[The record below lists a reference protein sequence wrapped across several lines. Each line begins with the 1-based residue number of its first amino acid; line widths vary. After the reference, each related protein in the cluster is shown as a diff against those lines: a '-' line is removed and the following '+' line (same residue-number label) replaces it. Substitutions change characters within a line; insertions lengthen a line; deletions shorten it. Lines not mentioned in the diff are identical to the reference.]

1 MSEHI
6 NSSANGGRIH
16 KLRDTKL
23 RRQNIIRAFL
33 FVVFFSIGAA
43 ALSGSI
49 LFADLLGYYHNKG
62 LLKDE
67 KELSSQLKS
76 LNTDY
81 DALLQQLRDD
91 PNLIE
96 RIALVTIGKEAE
108 DANTIYPKATAEQL
122 AAARK
127 ALTEE
132 TSGEPADATLSKWLT
147 RCREP
152 RRRTMLF
159 FAGAGLILISFICFG
174 PAKEIGREDT
184 KS

>member
-1 MSEHI
+1 MSKHK
-6 NSSANGGRIH
+6 NSFTQKRIQD
-16 KLRDTKL
+16 LRDTKL

-49 LFADLLGYYHNKG
+49 LCADLLLHYHNKG

-91 PNLIE
+91 PNLIK

-132 TSGEPADATLSKWLT
+132 TTGESAEETLPMWLT
-147 RCREP
+147 RCKEP

-159 FAGAGLILISFICFG
+159 FAGAGLILVSFICFG
-174 PAKEIGREDT
+174 PAKEINREEA

>member
-1 MSEHI
+1 MSKDI
-6 NSSANGGRIH
+6 NSFTH
-16 KLRDTKL
+16 KGIRELRDTKL
-23 RRQNIIRAFL
+23 RRQNIIRVFL

-49 LFADLLGYYHNKG
+49 LCADLLQYYHNKR
-62 LLKDE
+62 LLKAE
-67 KELSSQLKS
+67 KELSNQLKS
-76 LNTDY
+76 LNSDY

-91 PNLIE
+91 PNLIK
-96 RIALVTIGKEAE
+96 RIALVTLGKEPD

-122 AAARK
+122 AAAQK
-127 ALTEE
+127 ALKEE
-132 TSGEPADATLSKWLT
+132 TSDDPAETTLPRWLT
-147 RCREP
+147 RCRES

-174 PAKEIGREDT
+174 PAKEKSRKKT

>member
-1 MSEHI
+1 MSNNI
-6 NSSANGGRIH
+6 NSFTHKGIH
-16 KLRDTKL
+16 ELRDKKL
-23 RRQNIIRAFL
+23 RRQNIIRVFL
-33 FVVFFSIGAA
+33 FVVFFSIGAS

-49 LFADLLGYYHNKG
+49 LCDDLLRYYHNKR

-67 KELSSQLKS
+67 KELSNKLKS
-76 LNTDY
+76 LNSDY
-81 DALLQQLRDD
+81 DALLQQLKDD
-91 PNLIE
+91 PNLIK
-96 RIALVTIGKEAE
+96 RIALVTIGKEAG

-132 TSGEPADATLSKWLT
+132 TSQEPAKETLPRWLT

-152 RRRTMLF
+152 RRRTALF

-174 PAKEIGREDT
+174 PAKETSRKET

>member
-1 MSEHI
+1 M
-6 NSSANGGRIH
+6 
-16 KLRDTKL
+16 
-23 RRQNIIRAFL
+23 RRQNIIRVFL
-33 FVVFFSIGAA
+33 FAVFFSIGAA

-49 LFADLLGYYHNKG
+49 LFADLLRHYNNRE
-62 LLKDE
+62 LLKAE
-67 KELSSQLKS
+67 KELSNRLKS
-76 LNTDY
+76 LNADY

-91 PNLIE
+91 PNLIK
-96 RIALVTIGKEAE
+96 RIALVTLGKEAD
-108 DANTIYPKATAEQL
+108 DADTIYPKATAEQL

-132 TSGEPADATLSKWLT
+132 TGGEPADATLPKWLT

-159 FAGAGLILISFICFG
+159 FAGAGLILVSFICFG
-174 PAKEIGREDT
+174 PAKEKSREKA

>member
-1 MSEHI
+1 M
-6 NSSANGGRIH
+6 
-16 KLRDTKL
+16 

-49 LFADLLGYYHNKG
+49 LFADLLRYYNNRELRETK
-62 LLKDE
+62 

-76 LNTDY
+76 LNADY
-81 DALLQQLRDD
+81 DALLKQLRND
-91 PNLIE
+91 PNLIK
-96 RIALVTIGKEAE
+96 RIANVTLGKEDN

-132 TSGEPADATLSKWLT
+132 TSTEPADTSLPKWLT
-147 RCREP
+147 RCKEP

-174 PAKEIGREDT
+174 PAKE
-184 KS
+184 KSRQKAKS

>member
-1 MSEHI
+1 MSKHI
-6 NSSANGGRIH
+6 NSFTHKGIH
-16 KLRDTKL
+16 ELRDTKL

-49 LFADLLGYYHNKG
+49 LCADLLRYYHNKG

-91 PNLIE
+91 PNLIK
-96 RIALVTIGKEAE
+96 RIANVTLGKDDN

-122 AAARK
+122 TAARK

-132 TSGEPADATLSKWLT
+132 TSSEPAEATLPRWLT

-174 PAKEIGREDT
+174 PAKEKNREDT